1 MTAVVEGLGISRE
14 DWEATPESV
23 RRLVAELRSAVEVLR
38 RRVSELDRRVCE
50 LEEKLRTNSGNSS
63 LPPSADRQRPMT
75 RAERRRSERKRGG

>member
-75 RAERRRSERKRGG
+75 RAGVR